1 MYEKFLQQAS
11 KTELLSF
18 FRRYESSMNKRKKY
32 KSPKEFYHEDFTKV
46 TKQVGENKKKEV
58 IREPIDKDALK
69 EVRK

>member
-32 KSPKEFYHEDFTKV
+32 KSPKEFYL
-46 TKQVGENKKKEV
+46 QENKAGKEIEQDNNFKPLKGGEDKK
-58 IREPIDKDALK
+58 
-69 EVRK
+69 